1 MAYTDTWLQVAEQSG
16 NLGNFKVTSSQRS
29 YHMKIS
35 VNTEYFVNRVTWVR
49 YISNKCVRYI
59 DTYIHIHIHIYYC
72 LNNMYY
78 FFRYPTYPTYPN
90 ANKTTT

>member
-1 MAYTDTWLQVAEQSG
+1 MVYTDTWLQVADQSG
-16 NLGNFKVTSSQRS
+16 NLGNFKVTSNKRS
-29 YHMKIS
+29 YPMKIL
-35 VNTEYFVNRVTWVR
+35 VNAGYFVNRVTWVR

-59 DTYIHIHIHIYYC
+59 DTYIHIHIHIHYC

-90 ANKTTT
+90 ANKATT